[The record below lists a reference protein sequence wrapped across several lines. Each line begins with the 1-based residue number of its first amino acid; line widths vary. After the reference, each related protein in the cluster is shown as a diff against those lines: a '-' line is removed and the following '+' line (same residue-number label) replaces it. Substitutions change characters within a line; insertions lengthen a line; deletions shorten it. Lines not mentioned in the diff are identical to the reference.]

1 MTSSDSQNG
10 GPASGGGNGAFG
22 DVLLEMRGLRIEGQS
37 DEQWHEIV
45 HGVDV
50 TLRRG
55 EVLGLIGESGAGKST
70 IGIASMGYA
79 RPGCRITGGTIV
91 FDGQDLTKASEE
103 ELRQL
108 RGSRIAY
115 VAQSAA
121 ASFNPAHKLIDQY
134 CESPVQH
141 GVKGRSEAEKE
152 AIDLYRRLRLPDP
165 ENIGFRYPH
174 QVSGGQLQRAMTAMA
189 MSSRP
194 DLIVFDEP
202 TTALDVTTQIEVLAA
217 IKDVVHQFN
226 TAAIYI
232 THDLAVVAQMAD
244 RIMVL
249 RYGDLIEE
257 GAARDMIAN
266 PKEKYTRQLL
276 AVRTFRKE
284 EAADVRTPEPVL
296 RVENVTASYG
306 GGTVKVLKNVSME
319 IHKARTVAV
328 VGESGSGK
336 STLARAITGLLPPM
350 EGKVL
355 YHGEALP
362 AALAQRNRDQ
372 LRKLQMIYQMPDTAL
387 NPRQRIRDIIGR
399 PLDFYLGLKGS
410 KRTERV
416 RDLLSMIELEPD
428 QFIDRYPGELSGGQ
442 KQRICIARAL
452 AAEPELIICDEVTSA
467 LDQLVAEEILK
478 LLQRLQDELQLSYMF
493 ITHDLA
499 TVRAIADEIV
509 VMLLG
514 EIVEQGEKM
523 TVLNPPHHEY
533 TELLLSSVPEMDPDW
548 LDRVLASRGQSA
560 GGANDVAP
568 PR

>member
-1 MTSSDSQNG
+1 MSTETDSETKAEEKDA
-10 GPASGGGNGAFG
+10 P
-22 DVLLEMRGLRIEGQS
+22 LLEMRGLRIEGQA
-37 DEQWHEIV
+37 DDQWNEIV

-50 TLRRG
+50 TLHRG

-79 RPGCRITGGTIV
+79 KPGCRITGGTIL
-91 FDGQDLTKASEE
+91 FDGMDLRAASED
-103 ELRQL
+103 ELRKL

-121 ASFNPAHKLIDQY
+121 ASFNPAHRLIDQY
-134 CESPVQH
+134 CEAPVQH
-141 GVKGRSEAEKE
+141 GLMPRSEAESE
-152 AIDLYRRLRLPDP
+152 AKTLYEVLRLPDP

-189 MSSRP
+189 MACRP

-217 IKDVVHQFN
+217 IRNVVQKFN

-232 THDLAVVAQMAD
+232 THDLAVVSQMAD

-249 RYGDLIEE
+249 RYGNMVEE
-257 GAARDMIAN
+257 GTSRELIAN
-266 PKEKYTRQLL
+266 PKKNYTRQLL
-276 AVRTFRKE
+276 SVREFRKE
-284 EAADVRTPEPVL
+284 EQVEIDEDLPLL
-296 RVENVTASYG
+296 RVENVSASYG
-306 GGTVKVLKNVSME
+306 VVQVLKNVSVD

-336 STLARAITGLLPPM
+336 STLARAITGLLPPT
-350 EGKVL
+350 EGRIL
-355 YHGEALP
+355 YGNEALP
-362 AALAQRNRDQ
+362 PALKQRRPDQ
-372 LRKLQMIYQMPDTAL
+372 LRRLQMIYQMPDTAL
-387 NPRQRIRDIIGR
+387 NPRQRIREIIGR
-399 PLDFYLGLKGS
+399 PLEFYLGLRGADKEA
-410 KRTERV
+410 RIRE
-416 RDLLSMIELEPD
+416 LLSMIELEPKD
-428 QFIDRYPGELSGGQ
+428 FIDRYPEELSGGQ
-442 KQRICIARAL
+442 KQRVCIARAL

-478 LLQRLQDELQLSYMF
+478 LLQRLQDELHLSYMF

-514 EIVEQGEKM
+514 EIVEQGDKD
-523 TVLNPPHHEY
+523 TVLSPPHHEY

-548 LDRVLASRGQSA
+548 LDGVLEKREG
-560 GGANDVAP
+560 P
-568 PR
+568 